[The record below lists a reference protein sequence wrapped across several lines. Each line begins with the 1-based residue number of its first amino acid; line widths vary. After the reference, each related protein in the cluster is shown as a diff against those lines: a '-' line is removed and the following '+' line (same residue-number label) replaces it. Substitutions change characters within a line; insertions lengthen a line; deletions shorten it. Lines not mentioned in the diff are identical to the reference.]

1 MFCSARSITPSASST
16 ALLNERSAICRTS
29 RPGNRPSRS
38 SEQVSPIYLVPEL
51 VYFELHL
58 LLELYPLLLLNHHP
72 VQIVDLR
79 FRPADKGN
87 AGIGVHS
94 VVDRTLLRVRT
105 LPDATFPRALL
116 RGSATAHP
124 RQIAIV
130 CARLG
135 S

>member
-1 MFCSARSITPSASST
+1 
-16 ALLNERSAICRTS
+16 
-29 RPGNRPSRS
+29 
-38 SEQVSPIYLVPEL
+38 L

-87 AGIGVHS
+87 AGIGLHS

-135 S
+135 SSARAVLSKGPPLARAAFAHASSAVTKRAIK